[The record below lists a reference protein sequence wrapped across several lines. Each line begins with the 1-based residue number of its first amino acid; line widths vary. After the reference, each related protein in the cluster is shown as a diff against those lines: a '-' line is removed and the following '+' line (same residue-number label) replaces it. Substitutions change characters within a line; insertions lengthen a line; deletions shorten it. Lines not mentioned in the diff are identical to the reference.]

1 MLGLELDKSLS
12 SEPLNC
18 HLISSCLVQ
27 SFDQAVPLKAR
38 RGRPGVAY
46 LKLKS
51 QKTYV
56 VYAEELLFINSTILS
71 GAGSWK
77 VHHWSS
83 LCFGG
88 GCKKVH
94 SNF

>member
-18 HLISSCLVQ
+18 NLISSCLVK
-27 SFDQAVPLKAR
+27 SFDQAFPLKTR
-38 RGRPGVAY
+38 RRRPGVAY

-51 QKTYV
+51 QKSYV
-56 VYAEELLFINSTILS
+56 VHAEELLFINSTILS

-83 LCFGG
+83 LCFGDG
-88 GCKKVH
+88 
-94 SNF
+94 